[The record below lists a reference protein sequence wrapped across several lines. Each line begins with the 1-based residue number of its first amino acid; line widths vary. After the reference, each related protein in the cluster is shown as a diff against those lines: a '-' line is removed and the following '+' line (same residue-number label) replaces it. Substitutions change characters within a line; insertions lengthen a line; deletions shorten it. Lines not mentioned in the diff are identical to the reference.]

1 MPGCAR
7 SMPARAAHQSG
18 LPVDAAEMPTLA
30 IKPGDQLSIG
40 SAARKRGRIKRCQH
54 RIEIAAPRLRI
65 GIDPP
70 VIRHLTDGSENRM
83 RIENSG
89 CARAA
94 GVVSG
99 VRGSRGLLVAI
110 FLIS

>member
-1 MPGCAR
+1 MPGCVR

-18 LPVDAAEMPTLA
+18 LPVDAAEMLTLA
-30 IKPGDQLSIG
+30 INPGGQLSIG

-54 RIEIAAPRLRI
+54 RIGIGAPRLRI

-70 VIRHLTDGSENRM
+70 VIGHLIDGSEDRM
-83 RIENSG
+83 RIEKSG

-99 VRGSRGLLVAI
+99 ARGSRGLLVAI